1 MNVLIVLANP
11 KERCFT
17 REACAI
23 LVEECERRG
32 HAVVLRDLYAM
43 GFNPVASAAD
53 ITGNL
58 RGEVAPDVQVEQDH
72 VRWANVIAFVHPIWW
87 IDRPAI
93 LKGWVDR
100 VLALGFAY
108 GYAPSG
114 AKGGL
119 PGKKGMIISSAGS
132 TQEHFDE
139 SGKMAAIDV
148 AQRVGTI
155 EFCDMEM
162 LGHLHFSPLG
172 RRSTPEMVEGYKQR
186 IRDFVAAKLPAT

>member
-1 MNVLIVLANP
+1 MNILVVLANP

-17 REACAI
+17 RDACAI
-23 LVEECERRG
+23 LMEECAARG
-32 HAVVLRDLYAM
+32 HELVLRDLYAM
-43 GFNPVASAAD
+43 GFNPVCSAAD

-58 RGEVAPDVQVEQDH
+58 RGEVAPDVAAEQAH
-72 VRWANVIAFVHPIWW
+72 VRWADVIAFIHPIWW

-93 LKGWVDR
+93 LKGWIDR
-100 VLALGFAY
+100 VFALGFAY
-108 GYAPSG
+108 GYAPNG
-114 AKGGL
+114 AKGSL
-119 PGKKGMIISSAGS
+119 AGKKGLIISSAGS

-148 AQRVGTI
+148 AQRLGTI

-172 RRSTPEMVEGYKQR
+172 RRSTAEMVEGYKER
-186 IRDFVAAKLPAT
+186 IRGFVRERL

>member
-1 MNVLIVLANP
+1 MNILVVLANP

-17 REACAI
+17 RDACAI
-23 LVEECERRG
+23 LMEECAARG
-32 HAVVLRDLYAM
+32 HELVLRDLYAM
-43 GFNPVASAAD
+43 GFNPVCSAAD

-58 RGEVAPDVQVEQDH
+58 RGEVAPDVAAEQAH
-72 VRWANVIAFVHPIWW
+72 VRWADVIAFIHPIWW

-93 LKGWVDR
+93 LKGWIDR
-100 VLALGFAY
+100 VFALGFAY
-108 GYAPSG
+108 GYAPNG
-114 AKGGL
+114 AKGSL
-119 PGKKGMIISSAGS
+119 AGKKGLIISSAGS

-172 RRSTPEMVEGYKQR
+172 RRSTAEMVEGYKER
-186 IRDFVAAKLPAT
+186 IRGFVRERL